1 MSTSEPALSRAF
13 HGYASA
19 GEGTYPGSG
28 GNLNSVYAGDGS
40 YSVQPED
47 EGYAFGHFPSG
58 AIPSG
63 AEGQTFRIS
72 DSDAFNNLRGIAKTS
87 FPFDPYPVQDHPAEN
102 GSALADNFAQA
113 DMAGISSLL
122 PGKFA
127 YNTTSGTLGK
137 QLLDEFAA
145 GTSTFNT
152 LPTSEGVWGTE
163 NFDQTRRGQNL
174 SGPVYNGQIGQNIN
188 PGSIAEQFKQAF
200 VTAEAQDVPL
210 TPFSKTYPNFGD
222 GEVDYGFNEPGQDSM
237 SNDIIKAYHAI
248 LPQGQLAGTKQE
260 LMPVFSGISQEAVEQ
275 RPMLQSLAKQRNT
288 LYLGGLTEL
297 PDDLKI
303 DPRIALLA
311 GSNIPADLVQTSGE
325 LASALDTLG
334 WQGAD
339 DGLTSSNPYG
349 PRLTPSRTLDGKEGQ
364 NPPANFYSPTD
375 INAPEPLLFANE
387 PNMFF
392 YNNEY

>member
-1 MSTSEPALSRAF
+1 MSTSEPALSQAF
-13 HGYASA
+13 HGFASP

-28 GNLNSVYAGDGS
+28 GNLNSVYAGDGD
-40 YSVQPED
+40 YNQQPED
-47 EGYAFGHFPSG
+47 EGYVFGQFPSG
-58 AIPSG
+58 ALPSG

-87 FPFDPYPVQDHPAEN
+87 FPFDPYPMQDHPGEK

-122 PGKFA
+122 PGKFN
-127 YNTTSGTLGK
+127 YNATSGSLGR
-137 QLLDEFAA
+137 QILDEFAA

-163 NFDQTRRGQNL
+163 NFDQNRRGQNL
-174 SGPVYNGQIGQNIN
+174 AGSVYNGQIGENIKPN
-188 PGSIAEQFKQAF
+188 SIAEQFKQAF
-200 VTAEAQDVPL
+200 VTNEAQDVPL

-222 GEVDYGFNEPGQDSM
+222 GQVDYGFNEPGQDAM

-311 GSNIPADLVQTSGE
+311 GSNIPANLIQTSGE

-334 WQGAD
+334 WQGSD
-339 DGLTSSNPYG
+339 DGLTTSNPYG
-349 PRLTPSRTLDGKEGQ
+349 SRLEASRTLDGKQGQ
-364 NPPANFYSPTD
+364 SAPANFYSPAD
-375 INAPEPLLFANE
+375 INAP
-387 PNMFF
+387 NMFS
-392 YNNEY
+392 YDDY